1 MCRVYHPVGACAWR
15 TTIDVRPRELSC
27 GRNGKCKKTRS
38 RWVVGE
44 VWTHAGD
51 EDECDEMSR
60 LLVIAYRRKA
70 TGIANDTTIEVL
82 PRSASGRRSTERRP
96 ARSGEGRIRNID
108 ARVLI
113 WRHLLNYYTYKCS
126 LRVGFPY
133 TFHSALRPFA
143 PTTKQ
148 ETLTTSLRTVRAV
161 IETRGRRDDSLH
173 YSCKR

>member
-1 MCRVYHPVGACAWR
+1 MLLSLYLSRFDLRCVVCTILLVRVHG
-15 TTIDVRPRELSC
+15 VRRSTCDRESS
-27 GRNGKCKKTRS
+27 RVAEMANAKKTRS

-143 PTTKQ
+143 PTTLNRK
-148 ETLTTSLRTVRAV
+148 
-161 IETRGRRDDSLH
+161 H
-173 YSCKR
+173 